1 MKSISPPPYRRDHH
15 ETKTPSSALCHRSL
29 SEPEVI
35 SFLLSMLTTL
45 VFSLMLAAQEADTDP
60 EFRQV
65 SVYDG
70 LVEIEVPAHWE
81 NIPPELLESHS
92 LRMAE
97 STGGRVTEVYQ
108 HGFRT
113 SDPEVDFVLPECLIQ
128 IRESGRLRFGPF
140 LRLPSVED
148 MHSEGEG
155 ALVDHTGIAA
165 RRMELSDAF
174 FDREAYSLH
183 LRNTLDLSYESEIIV
198 ESVAFLTER
207 GFFTIHFYVRASQI
221 DDMAPIYTRI
231 IDSVRFDDKLRYQP
245 RLSDR
250 LPSRTPLIL
259 LVSAFVIAIGGI
271 AVHLIQRRRKQP

>member
-1 MKSISPPPYRRDHH
+1 
-15 ETKTPSSALCHRSL
+15 
-29 SEPEVI
+29 
-35 SFLLSMLTTL
+35 MLTVIL
-45 VFSLMLAAQEADTDP
+45 LSLMLTAHPADTEP
-60 EFRQV
+60 EYRGV
-65 SVYDG
+65 SVYNGHVD
-70 LVEIEVPAHWE
+70 LEVPAYWE
-81 NIPPELLESHS
+81 EIPSELLESHS

-97 STGGRVTEVYQ
+97 STGGRLTEVYQ
-108 HGFRT
+108 HGFRS

-128 IRESGRLRFGPF
+128 IRESGRLRYGQF

-155 ALVDHTGIAA
+155 ALVDHSGIAA

-174 FDREAYSLH
+174 FDPGAYSLH

-207 GFFTIHFYVRASQI
+207 GFFTLHFYVRASQL

-231 IDSVRFDDKLRYQP
+231 IDSVRFDDELRYQP

-250 LPSRTPLIL
+250 LPSPSPLIL
-259 LVSAFVIAIGGI
+259 LVSAFVIAVGGI
-271 AVHLIQRRRKQP
+271 AVHLIQRRRRQP